1 MTCSDPTCEVAVQ
14 HSQHWTASERQR
26 EAAYLRHG
34 IRRNSYRWFAES
46 VRELDH
52 AEAMTEGS
60 AS

>member
-14 HSQHWTASERQR
+14 CWECWTASERQR

-52 AEAMTEGS
+52 AEAMAEGT
-60 AS
+60 